1 MALEVFGETATAA
14 DPGEG
19 ALDDPALGQNDE
31 AVPLAAFYD
40 LEFPGAG
47 LGDCGSGFCR
57 LIAGVGEDPLY
68 ERVETARAP
77 IEYQPRTVA
86 ILDIGRV
93 NDDIQQEAERVDQN
107 VPLAT
112 LDLLARVIARRV
124 ERRPPF
130 CAPLTL

>member
-1 MALEVFGETATAA
+1 VSLEVFGETATAA

-31 AVPLAAFYD
+31 AVQLAAFDD
-40 LEFPGAG
+40 LKLPGAR
-47 LGDCGSGFCR
+47 LGDRGSSFRR
-57 LIAGVGEDPLY
+57 LIASVGEDAFY
-68 ERVETARAP
+68 ERAETAGAP

-86 ILDIGRV
+86 ILDIRRV
-93 NDDIQQEAERVDQN
+93 NDDIQQEAERVDQY

>member
-31 AVPLAAFYD
+31 AVPFAAFYD

-77 IEYQPRTVA
+77 IEYQLRTVA

-93 NDDIQQEAERVDQN
+93 NDDIQQEAECVDQN

>member
-1 MALEVFGETATAA
+1 VSLEVFGETATAA

-19 ALDDPALGQNDE
+19 ALYDPTLGQNDE
-31 AVPLAAFYD
+31 AVQLAASDD
-40 LEFPGAG
+40 LKLPGAR
-47 LGDCGSGFCR
+47 LGDRGSSFRR
-57 LIAGVGEDPLY
+57 LIASVGEDAFY
-68 ERVETARAP
+68 ERAETAGAP

-86 ILDIGRV
+86 ILDIRRV
-93 NDDIQQEAERVDQN
+93 NDDIQQEAERVDQY

>member
-57 LIAGVGEDPLY
+57 LIAGVGEDALY

-77 IEYQPRTVA
+77 IEYQSRTVA

>member
-31 AVPLAAFYD
+31 AVLLAAFYD

-47 LGDCGSGFCR
+47 LGDCGSGFRR
-57 LIAGVGEDPLY
+57 LIAGVGEDALY

-77 IEYQPRTVA
+77 IEYQSRTVA

-112 LDLLARVIARRV
+112 LDLLARVITRRV